1 MRFRFIAAIAALFVV
16 AACAKNIPNTDIR
29 DTQDNRMLI
38 AAVDAYRKAFDTR
51 NLDGVMALVSPSYY
65 DDAGTIDASDDV
77 DYKSLPGVLQET
89 FQKIAQVRLE
99 FGITAIEIVGD
110 KAMVDLFYDAK
121 FRITTPRAEIPKRDT
136 DVQRLVFQRD
146 AQGGWKIITGL

>member
-1 MRFRFIAAIAALFVV
+1 MRFRSIVALAALSL
-16 AACAKNIPNTDIR
+16 ASACARNIPNTEIR
-29 DTQDNRMLI
+29 DTADNRMLI

-51 NLDGVMALVSPSYY
+51 NLDGVMALVSPLYY

-77 DYKSLPGVLQET
+77 DYKALPAVLQET
-89 FQKIAQVRLE
+89 FQKIAQVRIE
-99 FGITAIEIVGD
+99 FGITAIEVVGD

-121 FRITTPRAEIPKRDT
+121 YRVTTPRAEIAKRDT

-146 AQGGWKIITGL
+146 GQGGWKIITGL

>member
-1 MRFRFIAAIAALFVV
+1 MRFRSIAALAVLSL
-16 AACAKNIPNTDIR
+16 AACARNIPNTDIR
-29 DTQDNRMLI
+29 DTEDNRALI

-51 NLDGVMALVSPSYY
+51 NLDGVMALVSPLYY

-77 DYKSLPGVLQET
+77 DYKSLPTVLQET

-99 FGITAIEIVGD
+99 FGITAIEIVGN

-121 FRITTPRAEIPKRDT
+121 YRVTTPRAEIAKRDT

-146 AQGGWKIITGL
+146 DKGQWKIITGL